1 MVYRVVNLSTTY
13 KVLESDTDFLTAA
26 LSQTKVSVWFRPEDD
41 PEGHIMD
48 YGGIVEG
55 YSPESV
61 KIAGGRFIRERFE
74 FRVYIK

>member
-1 MVYRVVNLSTTY
+1 MNNTY
-13 KVLESDTDFLTAA
+13 KVLESDTEFLAAA
-26 LSQTKVSVWFRPEDD
+26 LAQSKVSVWFRLEPD
-41 PEGHIMD
+41 PIGHMMD

-61 KIAGGRFIRERFE
+61 KIAGGRFIREQFE